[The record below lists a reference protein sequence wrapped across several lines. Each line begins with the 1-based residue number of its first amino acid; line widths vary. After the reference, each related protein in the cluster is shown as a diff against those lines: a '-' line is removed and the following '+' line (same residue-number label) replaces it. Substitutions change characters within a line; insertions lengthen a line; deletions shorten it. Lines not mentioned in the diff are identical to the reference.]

1 MEIITHLLYYLLVI
15 DISQV
20 TKNTISSGLLLY
32 KAYLKI
38 ISKRIRKW
46 IIKCIYLK
54 DTQRSGRTC
63 EKENLK
69 IVVGEGGGQETSVGT
84 IIKALAL
91 PIG

>member
-46 IIKCIYLK
+46 IIKCISAK
-54 DTQRSGRTC
+54 TC

-69 IVVGEGGGQETSVGT
+69 IVVGEGGAGNLSRNHTQGSGPSYWVKEDDN
-84 IIKALAL
+84 
-91 PIG
+91 